1 MIIKIFSLLVLISI
15 MSAQNAF
22 SGLSAWT
29 HGGTVGYSG
38 GGYLF
43 SFQNAFRNAAMLVDA
58 ERTVQLSLVRYPA
71 EVNAQSAIINGK
83 IKDHHLGF
91 AINNINYGIFESRTA
106 DNVLTGSF
114 SANDTHIQI
123 GYGRFI
129 YKDKIIAGL
138 NSGLFFS
145 QLEKT
150 NASLITMSPSALLR
164 ATHYTAAITIEH
176 YGKVID
182 SYTSHS
188 EKLSPSVVFSLHR
201 ELNRYPLELEF
212 VSASSNDTDKRV
224 YPVSVLYKPYNNL
237 YFKGGVS
244 SNRLDRIS
252 GDQLRRNLFN
262 DMGFGVGYAFD
273 NIIIDCNTFTYSD
286 SHSIFSIAISS
297 KF

>member
-1 MIIKIFSLLVLISI
+1 
-15 MSAQNAF
+15 
-22 SGLSAWT
+22 
-29 HGGTVGYSG
+29 
-38 GGYLF
+38 
-43 SFQNAFRNAAMLVDA
+43 
-58 ERTVQLSLVRYPA
+58 
-71 EVNAQSAIINGK
+71 
-83 IKDHHLGF
+83 
-91 AINNINYGIFESRTA
+91 
-106 DNVLTGSF
+106 
-114 SANDTHIQI
+114 
-123 GYGRFI
+123 
-129 YKDKIIAGL
+129 
-138 NSGLFFS
+138 
-145 QLEKT
+145 
-150 NASLITMSPSALLR
+150 MSPSALLR
-164 ATHYTAAITIEH
+164 ATHFTAAITIEH

-212 VSASSNDTDKRV
+212 VSASSSDTDKRV
-224 YPVSVLYKPYNNL
+224 YRFSVLYKPYNNL

-244 SNRLDRIS
+244 STRLDRIS

>member
-1 MIIKIFSLLVLISI
+1 

-22 SGLSAWT
+22 SGLSALT

-38 GGYLF
+38 GGYLL
-43 SFQNAFRNAAMLVDA
+43 SFQNEFRNAAMLVDV
-58 ERTVQLSLVRYPA
+58 ERTVQLSLVSYPA
-71 EVNAQSAIINGK
+71 EIIAQSAIINGK
-83 IKDHHLGF
+83 IKNHHLGF
-91 AINNINYGIFESRTA
+91 TMKNINYGIFESRTA

-145 QLEKT
+145 QFEKT
-150 NASLITMSPSALLR
+150 NASLITMSPSALLL
-164 ATHYTAAITIEH
+164 ATHFSAAITIEH
-176 YGKVID
+176 YGKVLD
-182 SYTSHS
+182 YYTSHS
-188 EKLSPSVVFSLHR
+188 EHLSPSVVFSLHR
-201 ELNRYPLELEF
+201 TFNRYPLELEF
-212 VSASSNDTDKRV
+212 SSVSSSDTDKRV
-224 YPVSVLYKPYNNL
+224 YRVSALYKPYNNI
-237 YFKGGVS
+237 YFKSGVS
-244 SNRLDRIS
+244 SNIKDRIS
-252 GDQLRRNLFN
+252 GDQFRRNLFN

-273 NIIIDCNTFTYSD
+273 NIILDCNTFTYSD

>member
-1 MIIKIFSLLVLISI
+1 

-123 GYGRFI
+123 GF
-129 YKDKIIAGL
+129 L
-138 NSGLFFS
+138 
-145 QLEKT
+145 
-150 NASLITMSPSALLR
+150 
-164 ATHYTAAITIEH
+164 
-176 YGKVID
+176 
-182 SYTSHS
+182 
-188 EKLSPSVVFSLHR
+188 
-201 ELNRYPLELEF
+201 
-212 VSASSNDTDKRV
+212 
-224 YPVSVLYKPYNNL
+224 
-237 YFKGGVS
+237 
-244 SNRLDRIS
+244 
-252 GDQLRRNLFN
+252 
-262 DMGFGVGYAFD
+262 
-273 NIIIDCNTFTYSD
+273 
-286 SHSIFSIAISS
+286 
-297 KF
+297 

>member
-1 MIIKIFSLLVLISI
+1 MIIKILFSLVLIST

-22 SGLSAWT
+22 SGLSALT

-38 GGYLF
+38 GGYLL
-43 SFQNAFRNAAMLVDA
+43 SFQNEFRNAAMLVDA
-58 ERTVQLSLVRYPA
+58 ERTVQLSLVSYPA
-71 EVNAQSAIINGK
+71 EIIAQSAIINGK
-83 IKDHHLGF
+83 IKNHHLGF
-91 AINNINYGIFESRTA
+91 TMKNINYGIFESRTA

-145 QLEKT
+145 QFEKT
-150 NASLITMSPSALLR
+150 NASLITMSPSALLL
-164 ATHYTAAITIEH
+164 ATHFSAAITIEH
-176 YGKVID
+176 YGKVLD
-182 SYTSHS
+182 YYTSHS
-188 EKLSPSVVFSLHR
+188 EHLSPSVVFSLHR
-201 ELNRYPLELEF
+201 TFNRYPLELEF
-212 VSASSNDTDKRV
+212 SSVSSSDTDKRV
-224 YPVSVLYKPYNNL
+224 YRVSALYKPYNNI

-244 SNRLDRIS
+244 SNIKDRIS
-252 GDQLRRNLFN
+252 GDQFRRNLFN

-273 NIIIDCNTFTYSD
+273 NIILDCNTFTYSD

>member
-1 MIIKIFSLLVLISI
+1 MIIKILFSLVLIST

-22 SGLSAWT
+22 SGLSALT

-38 GGYLF
+38 GGYLL
-43 SFQNAFRNAAMLVDA
+43 SFQNEFRNAAMLVDA
-58 ERTVQLSLVRYPA
+58 ERTVQLSLVSYPA
-71 EVNAQSAIINGK
+71 EIIAQSAIINGK
-83 IKDHHLGF
+83 IKNHHLGF
-91 AINNINYGIFESRTA
+91 TMKNINYGIFESRTA

-145 QLEKT
+145 QFEKT
-150 NASLITMSPSALLR
+150 NASLITMSPSALLL
-164 ATHYTAAITIEH
+164 ATHFSAAITIEH
-176 YGKVID
+176 YGKVLD
-182 SYTSHS
+182 YYTSHS
-188 EKLSPSVVFSLHR
+188 EHLSPSVVFSLHR
-201 ELNRYPLELEF
+201 TFNRYPLELEF
-212 VSASSNDTDKRV
+212 SSVSSSDTDKRV
-224 YPVSVLYKPYNNL
+224 YRVSAFSKPYNNI

-244 SNRLDRIS
+244 SNIKDRIS
-252 GDQLRRNLFN
+252 GDQFRRNLFN

-273 NIIIDCNTFTYSD
+273 NIILDCNTFTYSD

>member
-1 MIIKIFSLLVLISI
+1 

-22 SGLSAWT
+22 SGLSALT

-38 GGYLF
+38 GGYLL
-43 SFQNAFRNAAMLVDA
+43 SFQNEFRNAAMLVDA
-58 ERTVQLSLVRYPA
+58 ERTVQLSLVSYPA
-71 EVNAQSAIINGK
+71 EIIAQSAIINGK
-83 IKDHHLGF
+83 IKNHHLGF
-91 AINNINYGIFESRTA
+91 TMKNINYGIFESRTA

-145 QLEKT
+145 QFEKT
-150 NASLITMSPSALLR
+150 NASLITMSPSALLL
-164 ATHYTAAITIEH
+164 ATHFSAAITIEH
-176 YGKVID
+176 YSKVLD
-182 SYTSHS
+182 YYTSHS
-188 EKLSPSVVFSLHR
+188 EHLSPSVVFSLHR
-201 ELNRYPLELEF
+201 TFNRYPLELEF
-212 VSASSNDTDKRV
+212 SSVSSSDTDKRV
-224 YPVSVLYKPYNNL
+224 YRVSALYKPYNNI

-244 SNRLDRIS
+244 SNIKDRIS
-252 GDQLRRNLFN
+252 GDQFRRNLFN

-273 NIIIDCNTFTYSD
+273 NIILDCNTFTYSD

>member
-1 MIIKIFSLLVLISI
+1 

-22 SGLSAWT
+22 SGLSALT

-38 GGYLF
+38 GGYLL
-43 SFQNAFRNAAMLVDA
+43 SFQNEFRNAAMLVDV
-58 ERTVQLSLVRYPA
+58 ERTVQLSLVSYPA
-71 EVNAQSAIINGK
+71 EIIAQSAIINGK
-83 IKDHHLGF
+83 IKNHHLGF
-91 AINNINYGIFESRTA
+91 TMKNINYGIFESRTA

-145 QLEKT
+145 QFEKT
-150 NASLITMSPSALLR
+150 NASLITMSPSALLL
-164 ATHYTAAITIEH
+164 ATHFSAAITIEH
-176 YGKVID
+176 YGKVLD
-182 SYTSHS
+182 YYTSHS
-188 EKLSPSVVFSLHR
+188 EHLSPSVVFSLHR
-201 ELNRYPLELEF
+201 TFNRYPLELEF
-212 VSASSNDTDKRV
+212 SSVSSSDTDKRV
-224 YPVSVLYKPYNNL
+224 YRVSALYKPYNNI

-244 SNRLDRIS
+244 SNIKDRIS
-252 GDQLRRNLFN
+252 GDQFRRNLFN

-273 NIIIDCNTFTYSD
+273 NIILDCNTFTYSD

>member
-1 MIIKIFSLLVLISI
+1 

-164 ATHYTAAITIEH
+164 ATHFTAAITIEH

-182 SYTSHS
+182 TYTSHS

-224 YPVSVLYKPYNNL
+224 YRFSVLYKPYNNL

-244 SNRLDRIS
+244 STRLDRIS

-273 NIIIDCNTFTYSD
+273 NIIIDCNKCLITRGF
-286 SHSIFSIAISS
+286 
-297 KF
+297 

>member
-1 MIIKIFSLLVLISI
+1 

-22 SGLSAWT
+22 SGLSALT

-38 GGYLF
+38 GGYLL
-43 SFQNAFRNAAMLVDA
+43 SFQNEFRNAAMLVDA
-58 ERTVQLSLVRYPA
+58 ERTVQLSLVSYPA
-71 EVNAQSAIINGK
+71 EIIAQSAIINGK
-83 IKDHHLGF
+83 IKNHHLGF
-91 AINNINYGIFESRTA
+91 TMKNINYGIFESRTA

-145 QLEKT
+145 QFEKT
-150 NASLITMSPSALLR
+150 NASLITMSPSALLL
-164 ATHYTAAITIEH
+164 ATHFSAAITIEH
-176 YGKVID
+176 YGKVLD
-182 SYTSHS
+182 YYTSHS
-188 EKLSPSVVFSLHR
+188 EHLSPSVVFSLHR
-201 ELNRYPLELEF
+201 TFNRYPLELEF
-212 VSASSNDTDKRV
+212 SSVSSSDTDKRV
-224 YPVSVLYKPYNNL
+224 YRVSALYKPYNNI
-237 YFKGGVS
+237 YFKSGVS
-244 SNRLDRIS
+244 SNIKDRIS
-252 GDQLRRNLFN
+252 GDQFRRNLFN

-273 NIIIDCNTFTYSD
+273 NIILDCNTFTYSD

>member
-1 MIIKIFSLLVLISI
+1 

-22 SGLSAWT
+22 SGLSTWT

-58 ERTVQLSLVRYPA
+58 ERTIQLSLVRYPA
-71 EVNAQSAIINGK
+71 EINAQSAIINGK
-83 IKDHHLGF
+83 IKNHHLGF

-123 GYGRFI
+123 GYGRSI

-150 NASLITMSPSALLR
+150 NASLITISPSVLLR
-164 ATHYTAAITIEH
+164 ATYFSAAITIEH
-176 YGKVID
+176 YGKVLD
-182 SYTSHS
+182 SYTSHT
-188 EKLSPSVVFSLHR
+188 EHLSPSLIFSLHR
-201 ELNRYPLELEF
+201 ALNRYPLELEF
-212 VSASSNDTDKRV
+212 ASVSSNNTDKRV
-224 YPVSVLYKPYNNL
+224 YRVSALYKLYNNI
-237 YFKGGVS
+237 YFKGGVT
-244 SNRLDRIS
+244 SNRIDRIS

-273 NIIIDCNTFTYSD
+273 NIIIDCNIFTYSD

>member
-1 MIIKIFSLLVLISI
+1 

-22 SGLSAWT
+22 SGLSAFT

-38 GGYLF
+38 GGYLL
-43 SFQNAFRNAAMLVDA
+43 SFQNEFRNAAMLVDA
-58 ERTVQLSLVRYPA
+58 ERTVQLSLVSYPA
-71 EVNAQSAIINGK
+71 EIIAQSAIINGK
-83 IKDHHLGF
+83 IKNHHLGF
-91 AINNINYGIFESRTA
+91 TMKNINYGIFESRTA

-145 QLEKT
+145 QFEKT
-150 NASLITMSPSALLR
+150 NASLITMSPSALLL
-164 ATHYTAAITIEH
+164 ATHFSAAITIEH
-176 YGKVID
+176 YGKVLD
-182 SYTSHS
+182 YYTSHS
-188 EKLSPSVVFSLHR
+188 EHLSPSVVFSLHR
-201 ELNRYPLELEF
+201 TFNRYPLELEF
-212 VSASSNDTDKRV
+212 SSVSSSDTDKRV
-224 YPVSVLYKPYNNL
+224 YRVSALYKPYNNI

-244 SNRLDRIS
+244 SNIKDRIS
-252 GDQLRRNLFN
+252 GDQFRRNLFN

-273 NIIIDCNTFTYSD
+273 NIILDCNTFTYSD

>member
-1 MIIKIFSLLVLISI
+1 

-22 SGLSAWT
+22 SGLSALT

-38 GGYLF
+38 GGYLL
-43 SFQNAFRNAAMLVDA
+43 SFQNEFRNAAMLVDA
-58 ERTVQLSLVRYPA
+58 ERTVQLSLVSYPA
-71 EVNAQSAIINGK
+71 EIIAQSAIINGK
-83 IKDHHLGF
+83 IKNHHLGF
-91 AINNINYGIFESRTA
+91 TMKNINYGIFESRTA

-145 QLEKT
+145 QFEKT
-150 NASLITMSPSALLR
+150 NASLITMSPSALLL
-164 ATHYTAAITIEH
+164 ATHFSAAITIEH
-176 YGKVID
+176 YSKVLD
-182 SYTSHS
+182 YYTSHS
-188 EKLSPSVVFSLHR
+188 EHLSPSVVFSLHR
-201 ELNRYPLELEF
+201 TFNRYPLELEF
-212 VSASSNDTDKRV
+212 SSVSSSDTDKRM
-224 YPVSVLYKPYNNL
+224 YRVSALYKPYNNI

-244 SNRLDRIS
+244 SNIKDRIS
-252 GDQLRRNLFN
+252 GDQFRRNLFN

-273 NIIIDCNTFTYSD
+273 NIILDCNTFTYSD

>member
-1 MIIKIFSLLVLISI
+1 

-22 SGLSAWT
+22 SGLSALT
-29 HGGTVGYSG
+29 HGGTEGYSG
-38 GGYLF
+38 GGYLL
-43 SFQNAFRNAAMLVDA
+43 SFQNEFRNAAMLVDA
-58 ERTVQLSLVRYPA
+58 ERTVQLSLVSYPA
-71 EVNAQSAIINGK
+71 EIIAQSAIINGK
-83 IKDHHLGF
+83 IKNHHLGF
-91 AINNINYGIFESRTA
+91 TMKNINYGIFESRTA

-145 QLEKT
+145 QFEKT
-150 NASLITMSPSALLR
+150 NASLITMSPSALLL
-164 ATHYTAAITIEH
+164 ATHFSAAITIEH
-176 YGKVID
+176 YGKVLD
-182 SYTSHS
+182 YYTSHS
-188 EKLSPSVVFSLHR
+188 EHLSPSVVFSLHR
-201 ELNRYPLELEF
+201 TFNRYPLELEF
-212 VSASSNDTDKRV
+212 SSVSSSDTDKRV
-224 YPVSVLYKPYNNL
+224 YRVSALYKPYNNI

-244 SNRLDRIS
+244 SNIKDRIS
-252 GDQLRRNLFN
+252 GDQFRRNLFN

-273 NIIIDCNTFTYSD
+273 NIILDCNTFTYSD

>member
-1 MIIKIFSLLVLISI
+1 

-22 SGLSAWT
+22 AGLSAWT

-83 IKDHHLGF
+83 IKDHYLGF

-129 YKDKIIAGL
+129 YKDKIIVGL

-150 NASLITMSPSALLR
+150 NASLITISPSALLR
-164 ATHYTAAITIEH
+164 AKHFSAALTIEH
-176 YGKVID
+176 YGKVLD
-182 SYTSHS
+182 AYTSHS
-188 EKLSPSVVFSLHR
+188 EQLTPSIVFSLHKDISI
-201 ELNRYPLELEF
+201 YPLELEF
-212 VSASSNDTDKRV
+212 TSISLSDTGKKAYLVSA
-224 YPVSVLYKPYNNL
+224 LYKTYNNVFL
-237 YFKGGVS
+237 KGGIS
-244 SNRLDRIS
+244 SNRIDRIS
-252 GDQLRRNLFN
+252 GDQLRNNLLN
-262 DMGFGVGYAFD
+262 DIGFGIGYAFD
-273 NIIIDCNTFTYSD
+273 NIVLDFNTFTYSD
-286 SHSIFSIAISS
+286 SHSIFSITISS

>member
-1 MIIKIFSLLVLISI
+1 

-22 SGLSAWT
+22 SGLSALT

-38 GGYLF
+38 GGYLL
-43 SFQNAFRNAAMLVDA
+43 SFQNEFRNAAMLVDA
-58 ERTVQLSLVRYPA
+58 ERTVQLSLVSYPA
-71 EVNAQSAIINGK
+71 EIIAQSAIINGK
-83 IKDHHLGF
+83 IKNHHLGF
-91 AINNINYGIFESRTA
+91 TMKNINYGIFESRTA

-145 QLEKT
+145 QFEKT
-150 NASLITMSPSALLR
+150 NASLITMSPSALLL
-164 ATHYTAAITIEH
+164 ATHFSAAITIEH
-176 YGKVID
+176 YGKVLD
-182 SYTSHS
+182 YYTSHS
-188 EKLSPSVVFSLHR
+188 EHLSPSVVFSLHR
-201 ELNRYPLELEF
+201 TFNRYPLELEF
-212 VSASSNDTDKRV
+212 SSVSSSDTDKRV
-224 YPVSVLYKPYNNL
+224 YRVSAFSKPYNNI

-244 SNRLDRIS
+244 SNIKDRIS
-252 GDQLRRNLFN
+252 GDQFRRNLFN

-273 NIIIDCNTFTYSD
+273 NIILDCNTFTYSD